1 MKITV
6 TKVIRK
12 LEKKHDWVGVYI
24 NQDYQKELI
33 KDVLIIVDEQL
44 RAHKNITILGK

>member
-6 TKVIRK
+6 NKIARE
-12 LEKKHDWVGVYI
+12 LEKNNVWSKKYLDQLITIG
-24 NQDYQKELI
+24 LI